1 MEISSQIIIL
11 IIGFVFG
18 SGVVGIFYYFTNYKK
33 KLEYKD
39 YEDITSLKN
48 HMQSIQQS
56 LQNFNLAQDRIEN
69 TLIRGGAQQQGP
81 WGEFVLKNI
90 LDSVGLRE
98 GKEYETQ
105 KGLRDNE
112 GNLQKP
118 DVIVHMPGKRDII
131 IDSKVSLGA
140 WHDYS
145 NTKDEINKQN
155 HLKKFLDAVKIFVR
169 DLSKDDYANLY
180 EVNTIDNVLMFVPIE
195 PALLTLYNE
204 GNLQKPDVIVH
215 MPGKRDIIIDSK
227 VSLSAWHDYSNTK
240 DEINKQNHLKKFL
253 DAVKIFVR
261 DLSKDDYANLYEVNT
276 IDNVLMFVPIEP
288 ALLTLYN
295 EGVKIIE
302 EAWQKKIIIVG
313 PSTLPFLLKA
323 IENMWRLDKQTKTIK
338 DIAATAT
345 EIYDKTVNV
354 YESFIKANESI
365 DKAKVKM
372 DEAKLRLQDG
382 PGSLTKKVEKMKKL
396 GRLNTKKELPGGME
410 DDIN

>member
-1 MEISSQIIIL
+1 MEFSTQIIIF
-11 IIGFVFG
+11 IVGFLCGAGALAFL
-18 SGVVGIFYYFTNYKK
+18 YFVINSKK
-33 KLEYKD
+33 EPEAKEH
-39 YEDITSLKN
+39 EDITSLKN

-69 TLIRGGAQQQGP
+69 TLIRGGAHQQGP

-98 GKEYETQ
+98 GEEYETQ
-105 KGLRDNE
+105 KAFRD
-112 GNLQKP
+112 
-118 DVIVHMPGKRDII
+118 
-131 IDSKVSLGA
+131 S
-140 WHDYS
+140 
-145 NTKDEINKQN
+145 
-155 HLKKFLDAVKIFVR
+155 
-169 DLSKDDYANLY
+169 
-180 EVNTIDNVLMFVPIE
+180 
-195 PALLTLYNE
+195 E

-240 DEINKQNHLKKFL
+240 DETAKAMHLKKYL
-253 DAVKIFVR
+253 EAVKTFVR
-261 DLSKDDYANLYEVNT
+261 DLSKDNYANLYEINT
-276 IDNVLMFVPIEP
+276 IDNVLMFIPIEP

-295 EGVKIIE
+295 DGIKIIE
-302 EAWQKKIIIVG
+302 DSWQKKIIIVG

-323 IENMWRLDKQTKTIK
+323 IENMWRVDKQTKTIK

-354 YESFIKANESI
+354 YDSFVQANQSI
-365 DKAKVKM
+365 DKAKTKM

-382 PGSLTKKVEKMKKL
+382 PGSLTKKVQKMKKL
-396 GRLNTKKELPGGME
+396 GRLNTKKELPDDLE

>member
-1 MEISSQIIIL
+1 MELSTQIIIF
-11 IIGFVFG
+11 IVGFLCGAGALAFL
-18 SGVVGIFYYFTNYKK
+18 YFVINSKK
-33 KLEYKD
+33 KTEAKEH
-39 YEDITSLKN
+39 EDITSLKN

-98 GKEYETQ
+98 GEEYETQ
-105 KGLRDNE
+105 KAFRD
-112 GNLQKP
+112 
-118 DVIVHMPGKRDII
+118 
-131 IDSKVSLGA
+131 S
-140 WHDYS
+140 
-145 NTKDEINKQN
+145 
-155 HLKKFLDAVKIFVR
+155 
-169 DLSKDDYANLY
+169 
-180 EVNTIDNVLMFVPIE
+180 
-195 PALLTLYNE
+195 E

-240 DEINKQNHLKKFL
+240 DETAKAMHLKKYL
-253 DAVKIFVR
+253 EAVKTFVR
-261 DLSKDDYANLYEVNT
+261 ELSKDNYASLYEVNT
-276 IDNVLMFVPIEP
+276 VDNVLMFIPIEP

-295 EGVKIIE
+295 EGIKLIE
-302 EAWQKKIIIVG
+302 DAWQKKIIIVG

-323 IENMWRLDKQTKTIK
+323 IENMWRVDKQTKTIK

-354 YESFIKANESI
+354 YDSFVQANQSI
-365 DKAKVKM
+365 DKAKTKM
-372 DEAKLRLQDG
+372 EEAKLRLQDG
-382 PGSLTKKVEKMKKL
+382 PGSLTKKVQKMKKL
-396 GRLNTKKELPGGME
+396 GRLNPKKELPDDLE

>member
-1 MEISSQIIIL
+1 MNTTLLLLFFLVGFFCGVGVL
-11 IIGFVFG
+11 ITL
-18 SGVVGIFYYFTNYKK
+18 YFFFFKK
-33 KLEYKD
+33 NKRNLNE
-39 YEDITSLKN
+39 ENDIVSLKQ

-56 LQNFNLAQDRIEN
+56 LQNFNLAQDRLEN
-69 TLIRGGAQQQGP
+69 TLVRGGSQQQGS

-90 LDSVGLRE
+90 LDGVGLRE
-98 GKEYETQ
+98 GYEYETQ
-105 KGLRDNE
+105 KAFRDE
-112 GNLQKP
+112 
-118 DVIVHMPGKRDII
+118 
-131 IDSKVSLGA
+131 
-140 WHDYS
+140 
-145 NTKDEINKQN
+145 
-155 HLKKFLDAVKIFVR
+155 
-169 DLSKDDYANLY
+169 
-180 EVNTIDNVLMFVPIE
+180 
-195 PALLTLYNE
+195 E

-240 DEINKQNHLKKFL
+240 DETEKKMHLKKFL

-261 DLSKDDYANLYEVNT
+261 DLSKDNYSNLYAVNT
-276 IDNVLMFVPIEP
+276 IDNVLMFIPIEP

-295 EGVKIIE
+295 EGVKVIE
-302 EAWQKKIIIVG
+302 DAWQKKIIIVG

-323 IENMWRLDKQTKTIK
+323 IENMWRLDKQSKTIK

-365 DKAKVKM
+365 DKAKIKM

-396 GRLNTKKELPGGME
+396 GRLSTKKELPGGME